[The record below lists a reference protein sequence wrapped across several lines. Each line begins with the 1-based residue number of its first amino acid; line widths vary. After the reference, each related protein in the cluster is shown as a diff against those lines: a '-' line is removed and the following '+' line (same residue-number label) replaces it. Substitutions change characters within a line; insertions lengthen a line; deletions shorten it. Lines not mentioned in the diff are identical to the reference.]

1 MVDEMRMMKGL
12 SPDKSAGRRR
22 GVMGLR
28 KNLPTSPRLRDALLR
43 AKDAE
48 DLGVAGRRRALSRGF
63 LGSEKIGEYL
73 G

>member
-1 MVDEMRMMKGL
+1 MVDEVGVVKGL
-12 SPDKSAGRRR
+12 SPDKSPDQVGAGTGRRR

-28 KNLPTSPRLRDALLR
+28 KDLPTAPRLRD
-43 AKDAE
+43 
-48 DLGVAGRRRALSRGF
+48 ALSRGF

>member
-1 MVDEMRMMKGL
+1 MRMMKGL

-63 LGSEKIGEYL
+63 WAVRK
-73 G
+73 